1 MEEKQ
6 VKTFLAFLFLVSATV
21 CGNLYAQTPSQTG
34 PSVTGKTEAEA
45 APSVESRQLI
55 VWTSGDREVAL
66 KMVFMYTL
74 NCQKG
79 GWMDKVRLLVWGP
92 ADKLLVEDP
101 ELQKYLATLKEAGVE
116 LYACKACA
124 DMYGVAD
131 KLSALGINVM
141 YTGTMLA
148 DLQKEGWHVLTF

>member
-1 MEEKQ
+1 MKYL
-6 VKTFLAFLFLVSATV
+6 VALLFFVSLAFIGSVS
-21 CGNLYAQTPSQTG
+21 AQTPRQPDSLKSDCT
-34 PSVTGKTEAEA
+34 PA
-45 APSVESRQLI
+45 AAVGHRQLI
-55 VWTSGDREVAL
+55 VWSSGDREVAL
-66 KMVFMYTL
+66 KMVFMYAL
-74 NCQKG
+74 NCKKRA
-79 GWMDKVRLLVWGP
+79 WMDDVRLLVWGP
-92 ADKLLVEDP
+92 ADKLLVEDA
-101 ELQKYLATLKEAGVE
+101 ELQKYLAELKKAGVE